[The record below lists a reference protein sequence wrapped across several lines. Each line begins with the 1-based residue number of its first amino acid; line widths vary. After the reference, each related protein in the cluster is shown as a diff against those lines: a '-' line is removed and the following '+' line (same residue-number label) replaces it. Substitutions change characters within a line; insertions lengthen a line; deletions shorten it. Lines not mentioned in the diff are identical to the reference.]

1 MFEKYSLETCHES
14 PFYHGTCQKF
24 ARTIAAPSS
33 KRRKKH
39 STSQETSPVAGTS
52 LLFSHKVLLQRN
64 CLQLLMISS
73 RIPYIAL
80 HGPEAPYYLDNSNL
94 HSLPA
99 NCTGVLVPY
108 SCSAVGG
115 RLKGSS
121 CPDEV
126 LKATWRQGVIV
137 YHSLSTIVL
146 LTRTLEHHCVSLH
159 NSCLYVYCIIKRSN
173 NFHSHSL
180 MISLLNSHLRITS
193 H

>member
-1 MFEKYSLETCHES
+1 M
-14 PFYHGTCQKF
+14 
-24 ARTIAAPSS
+24 
-33 KRRKKH
+33 
-39 STSQETSPVAGTS
+39 V
-52 LLFSHKVLLQRN
+52 QR
-64 CLQLLMISS
+64 Q
-73 RIPYIAL
+73 
-80 HGPEAPYYLDNSNL
+80 APYYLDNSNL